1 MKTYKLFMLTLV
13 VALSMFTTGCTESDE
28 LTEIIPA
35 TEQKEEPT
43 DSTESTSD
51 EFSQALEAIPGVY
64 NVQVDEVKEGDNE
77 EARRYYTF
85 FFNQLIDHN
94 NPSLGYFKQQVRIR
108 ISRKGLTAPV
118 VLFTNGYGM
127 SEVNNSYASEMT
139 DYLDAS
145 TLWIEHRY
153 FNNSQPEPFESLEF
167 TYLNADQAAQ
177 DLHAIV
183 SVMKQTVFKQSGKWV
198 STGISKDGIT
208 TALYAY
214 YSDIYGW
221 DDIDLYMPFCAPFLE
236 ATTESC
242 NDPKVGQ
249 YLYNV
254 CGSGY
259 PADSQEDIAY
269 QRIRQIPL
277 ALIQNKELRDAC
289 LRLYHQKD
297 PSEYVEIINTFGR
310 DEEMVTAGVLYLFF
324 SFLFDK
330 FSYVPFNTWASM
342 VPDTSDVERMSEF
355 IMMNSDELE
364 HINDGGNTY
373 GFDYTYEPS
382 ANEPKAMSDDEL
394 LLFRSSEP
402 DMPYFVQAVRELG
415 NIRLDFSSLDGLH
428 FPGSTS
434 DFGFLA
440 ATISHQFEMSV
451 VFQRYSHQWDGGQLM
466 KSFRQWV
473 KTQNKYNMIFA
484 YSYND
489 PWTAGA
495 IDASINPK
503 VKRIICKNG
512 THNDYFLNPKYYTE
526 EEKQLLLGWVH
537 DFIGL

>member
-1 MKTYKLFMLTLV
+1 
-13 VALSMFTTGCTESDE
+13 
-28 LTEIIPA
+28 
-35 TEQKEEPT
+35 
-43 DSTESTSD
+43 
-51 EFSQALEAIPGVY
+51 
-64 NVQVDEVKEGDNE
+64 
-77 EARRYYTF
+77 
-85 FFNQLIDHN
+85 
-94 NPSLGYFKQQVRIR
+94 
-108 ISRKGLTAPV
+108 
-118 VLFTNGYGM
+118 
-127 SEVNNSYASEMT
+127 
-139 DYLDAS
+139 
-145 TLWIEHRY
+145 
-153 FNNSQPEPFESLEF
+153 
-167 TYLNADQAAQ
+167 
-177 DLHAIV
+177 
-183 SVMKQTVFKQSGKWV
+183 
-198 STGISKDGIT
+198 
-208 TALYAY
+208 
-214 YSDIYGW
+214 
-221 DDIDLYMPFCAPFLE
+221 
-236 ATTESC
+236 
-242 NDPKVGQ
+242 VGQ

-310 DEEMVTAGVLYLFF
+310 NEEMVTAGVLYVFF
-324 SFLFDK
+324 HCLFDK

-355 IMMNSDELE
+355 IMMNSEELE

-382 ANEPKAMSDDEL
+382 ANEPKAKSDDEL
-394 LLFRSSEP
+394 LLYRSFEP
-402 DMPYFVQAVRELG
+402 DMPYYVQAVRELG
-415 NIRLDFSSLDGLH
+415 NIRIDFSSLDGLH

-495 IDASINPK
+495 IDASTNPK

-526 EEKQLLLGWVH
+526 EEKQLLLG
-537 DFIGL
+537 